1 MTFSSTL
8 RGFSP
13 YVKLAP
19 GDAGPGLQGPSPRL
33 TLTSLPGKDF
43 ITQGWLYSPCSLRTH
58 ATVFFWG
65 SSAQEQRF
73 QSVSG
78 NQDLE
83 VIFTDM
89 PPKRLTDDLVIHRI
103 KGNLV

>member
-65 SSAQEQRF
+65 KFCPGAK
-73 QSVSG
+73 VSECEWEPG
-78 NQDLE
+78 PGSHLYRHATQA
-83 VIFTDM
+83 
-89 PPKRLTDDLVIHRI
+89 PH
-103 KGNLV
+103 